1 MPKKTTLPNGI
12 RVLSDRVA
20 GVRSVSVGV
29 WAAVGSRDET
39 AGQGGLAHLIEHM
52 MFKGTT
58 RRSARVIAETID
70 ATGGMLDAY
79 TTKEAT
85 AYYARVLDE
94 HMPVA
99 LDLLAD
105 MLINSTFAEEEL
117 AREKEVVLE
126 EISMAEDMPED
137 LVHELFD
144 AHVFAGHPLA
154 RPILGTRESVAG
166 HTREDILRFVG
177 RHYRPANLVIAA
189 AGSVDHGR
197 LVDEAARLFGGMSGP
212 EPPRRVTRP
221 LAYTPGRV
229 AVEKDTEQV
238 HVCVGGPGVR
248 RADPRRFA
256 MHLLDTI
263 VGGGMSSRLFQQLRE
278 NRGLVYSTYSF
289 VASYTETGV
298 FGVYA
303 ATRPERVEEV
313 LEVIGRELGEMAAGG
328 IREEDVDRAREH
340 AKGSLMLALENTATR
355 VGRLAGA
362 ELWREPYLSP
372 GELIDRIERVSVQDV
387 RALAD
392 ELFAPERLS
401 VVMLGPV
408 AAEKPAPVRRAAAAG
423 RRREAARE
431 AMG

>member
-1 MPKKTTLPNGI
+1 
-12 RVLSDRVA
+12 
-20 GVRSVSVGV
+20 
-29 WAAVGSRDET
+29 
-39 AGQGGLAHLIEHM
+39 
-52 MFKGTT
+52 
-58 RRSARVIAETID
+58 
-70 ATGGMLDAY
+70 
-79 TTKEAT
+79 
-85 AYYARVLDE
+85 
-94 HMPVA
+94 
-99 LDLLAD
+99 
-105 MLINSTFAEEEL
+105 
-117 AREKEVVLE
+117 
-126 EISMAEDMPED
+126 
-137 LVHELFD
+137 
-144 AHVFAGHPLA
+144 
-154 RPILGTRESVAG
+154 
-166 HTREDILRFVG
+166 
-177 RHYRPANLVIAA
+177 
-189 AGSVDHGR
+189 
-197 LVDEAARLFGGMSGP
+197 
-212 EPPRRVTRP
+212 
-221 LAYTPGRV
+221 
-229 AVEKDTEQV
+229 
-238 HVCVGGPGVR
+238 
-248 RADPRRFA
+248 
-256 MHLLDTI
+256 
-263 VGGGMSSRLFQQLRE
+263 SRLFQQLRE

-289 VASYTETGV
+289 VASYTETGI